1 MGGDPLEFDNLQE
14 VDKLIIAFRQKFGN
28 SKTIWMWTGYIYE
41 NLTEEQKEIAN
52 KVDVLVDGPFILD
65 KKKLLPYCGSTNQRV
80 IDIKE
85 TIKQNKICLKF

>member
-1 MGGDPLEFDNLQE
+1 M
-14 VDKLIIAFRQKFGN
+14 
-28 SKTIWMWTGYIYE
+28 YE
-41 NLTEEQKEIAN
+41 NLTKEQKEIAN
-52 KVDVLVDGPFILD
+52 KVDVLIDGPFILN